1 MIENF
6 KDEKR
11 NVLTVVTRKHA
22 IFLARP
28 LSENSDMKFDKETWN
43 NLKEFLSEQANQCW
57 KNFQPKESTNRG
69 SDYSEYYDR
78 ELDSNGYLSIGD
90 CTLSISRPVNEELR
104 CYKFD
109 KTKMQSFMFDLLN
122 RIGD

>member
-57 KNFQPKESTNRG
+57 KNFQPKEATNRG

-90 CTLSISRPVNEELR
+90 CTLSIDRPVNEELR